1 MRSLLLALS
10 ILWFTSSVSLA
21 QQKQADVATRS
32 VVNAVEQL
40 RLAMIDPT
48 EARLSAL
55 VADSLTYGH
64 SNGKVEN
71 KAEFIQ
77 ALLSGESDFK
87 TITLSNQHVT
97 VVDNVALVRHGLQ
110 AETLNKGVAGTASLS
125 VLLVWVYGR
134 GSWKLLARQ
143 AVKQ

>member
-1 MRSLLLALS
+1 MMRIPILALI

-21 QQKQADVATRS
+21 QRRQAS

-64 SNGKVEN
+64 SGGKVEN

-87 TITLSNQHVT
+87 TITLTNQRVT
-97 VVDNVALVRHGLQ
+97 LVDNIALVRHGLQ
-110 AETLNKGVAGTASLS
+110 AETLNKGVAGTANLS